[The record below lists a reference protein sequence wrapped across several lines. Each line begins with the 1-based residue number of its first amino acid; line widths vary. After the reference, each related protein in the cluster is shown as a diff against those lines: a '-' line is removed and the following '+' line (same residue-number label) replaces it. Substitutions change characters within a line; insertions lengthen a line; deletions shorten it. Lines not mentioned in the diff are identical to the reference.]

1 MKIAKDKVVLIHYT
15 LKNVENELIDSSEGR
30 EPLAYVHGYNYL
42 IEGLE
47 AALEAKEV
55 GAEFDLKLAIE
66 DAYGDYDTELVYV
79 VPTSDFEGQVE
90 ELTPGL
96 QVEVNVGED
105 GEKAIALV
113 TNVENNEVTLDL
125 NHPLAGEELNF
136 AVKVV
141 DLRDATEAELEE
153 GIVYGEKEEALS

>member
-1 MKIAKDKVVLIHYT
+1 MKITKDKAVFIHYT
-15 LKNVENELIDSSEGR
+15 LKNVENELIDSTDGR

-47 AALEAKEV
+47 EALEGKEI
-55 GAEFDLKLAIE
+55 GNEFELNIPIE
-66 DAYGDYDTELVYV
+66 NAYGNYDEDLIYI
-79 VPTSDFEGQVE
+79 VPKSDFEGETQ

-105 GEKAIALV
+105 GDRAIALV
-113 TNVENNEVTLDL
+113 TNIENDEVTLDL

-136 AVKVV
+136 SVKVV
-141 DLRDATEAELEE
+141 DLRDATDEELNEGMVFAET
-153 GIVYGEKEEALS
+153 EEAIA